1 MKTESIL
8 KNAAKLVSGDRAKAY
23 GDKKILHDKIA
34 TMWSAY
40 TDYDINAEQVAI
52 MMAILKIARTT
63 TGGSSPDSYTDGAA
77 YIAIA
82 GEMHDKR

>member
-63 TGGSSPDSYTDGAA
+63 TGSSSPDSYTDGAA

-82 GEMHDKR
+82 GEMHNKR

>member
-40 TDYDINAEQVAI
+40 TDYNIKHVRYV
-52 MMAILKIARTT
+52 RTYSIRVRLIST
-63 TGGSSPDSYTDGAA
+63 AC
-77 YIAIA
+77 
-82 GEMHDKR
+82 K